1 MNVPEQNSQVW
12 YASCNNSY
20 INDMCALEH
29 SANNRI
35 NIMINQ
41 VLDVNEALVAKILYD
56 FDYQLQTRFKSSLF
70 QFVLATDELSDGMFH
85 ETVRRIWNDA
95 GPQGLRSYLSREL
108 SLLEDYRAQKPAK
121 LIS

>member
-1 MNVPEQNSQVW
+1 
-12 YASCNNSY
+12 
-20 INDMCALEH
+20 
-29 SANNRI
+29 
-35 NIMINQ
+35 MINQ

-85 ETVRRIWNDA
+85 ETVRQIWSDA
-95 GPQGLRSYLSREL
+95 GPQGLRSYLRREL
-108 SLLEDYRAQKPAK
+108 GLLEDYRAQKPAK

>member
-1 MNVPEQNSQVW
+1 
-12 YASCNNSY
+12 
-20 INDMCALEH
+20 
-29 SANNRI
+29 
-35 NIMINQ
+35 MINQ

-56 FDYQLQTRFKSSLF
+56 FDNQLQTRFKSSLF

-95 GPQGLRSYLSREL
+95 GPQGLRSYLRREL
-108 SLLEDYRAQKPAK
+108 ILLEDYCAQKPAK

>member
-12 YASCNNSY
+12 YASCSKSY
-20 INDMCALEH
+20 INDAFALEH
-29 SANNRI
+29 SAKNRV
-35 NIMINQ
+35 NIMSDQ
-41 VLDVNEALVAKILYD
+41 VLDVNEALVSKILYD

-85 ETVRRIWNDA
+85 ETVRRIWSDA
-95 GPQGLRSYLSREL
+95 GPQGLRSYLRREL

>member
-20 INDMCALEH
+20 INDVCALEH

-70 QFVLATDELSDGMFH
+70 KFVLATDELYDGMFH

-95 GPQGLRSYLSREL
+95 GPQGLR
-108 SLLEDYRAQKPAK
+108 
-121 LIS
+121 